1 MEETAD
7 IKERFQVMDTGNRG
21 KINIDE
27 LRDGLH
33 KLGQNISDADLQVL
47 MDAVSSTLNL
57 LYLFC
62 PWLGRVE

>member
-62 PWLGRVE
+62 P